1 MLSIYCTGHRWSTMV
16 CKAFARGTKAPIVP
30 HAPLLPGDAFFYG
43 CLRGLMPTIQQAMR
57 EKRTYYYGD
66 NGYMRPGKN
75 ELGHF
80 RITKNALQHT
90 GTGDFPIPEALAY
103 KRFKGLGLE
112 IKKWRKNGKHVLV
125 CPPMRLS
132 GAVWGYDSDKWL
144 ADTLET
150 LKKHTDRELRVRA
163 KMSWNDN
170 KGPNTASY
178 EGRPKTELRTMAE
191 DLDGAW
197 ALVSYNSN
205 AATEALLAGVP
216 VFNAEACGSYAMGT
230 PDLSKIET
238 PRMDGD
244 RHRWAAMLACNQWTL
259 EEMRNG
265 TAWKMLNP

>member
-1 MLSIYCTGHRWSTMV
+1 MV
-16 CKAFARGTKAPIVP
+16 CHAFARGVKSRIVQP
-30 HAPLLPGDAFFYG
+30 YPLLPGDVFVYG
-43 CLRGLMPTIQQAMR
+43 CLRGLMPTLRQAMR
-57 EKRTYYYGD
+57 EERTYYYGD

-80 RITKNALQHT
+80 RITKNAVQHT
-90 GTGDFPIPEALAY
+90 GTGEFQIPEAQAY

-112 IKKWRKNGKHVLV
+112 IKPWRKRGNHVLV

-132 GAVWGYDSDKWL
+132 GAVWGYDADAWL
-144 ADTLET
+144 AQTLET
-150 LKKHTDRELRVRA
+150 LRKHTDRELRVRA

-170 KGPNTASY
+170 KSKNTASY
-178 EGRPKTELRTMAE
+178 EGRPKTALKTMAE

-205 AATEALLAGVP
+205 AATEALLAGIP
-216 VFNAEACGSYAMGT
+216 IFNSIGGGAYALGT
-230 PDLSKIET
+230 PDLSKIEE
-238 PRMDGD
+238 PRLDGD